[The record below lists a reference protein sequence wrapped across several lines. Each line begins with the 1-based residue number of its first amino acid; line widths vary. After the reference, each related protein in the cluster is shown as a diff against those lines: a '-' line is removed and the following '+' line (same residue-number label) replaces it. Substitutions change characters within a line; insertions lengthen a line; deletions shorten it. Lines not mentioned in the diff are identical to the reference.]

1 MDLTIKGFRVA
12 TLTKAVFKEVLDDNV
27 FGLAAQ
33 TAYYFFFSLFPI
45 LLFVTPLIG
54 LFIDPAAAIQFLEQ
68 QLGQAV
74 PPESMAMI
82 EGIIESVVL
91 GDSAPGLASVGGL
104 LALWAGS
111 NVFNTL
117 ANALN
122 RAYDI
127 PEGRPWWKTRL
138 IAIAMVVLAGIVMV
152 TAFTTFMAG
161 ERIIAWVAGLVGLGG
176 AATIAW
182 LIAQYVLVIGFL
194 VGLAWLQYYF
204 LPNTRQDK
212 KKVLVGALVAT
223 ALWIA
228 ATLAFRAYVVNFGN
242 YNATYGTIG
251 AVIVLLT
258 WMYISMVVVLIGGEL
273 NSELHK
279 GTGAVKPRGG
289 TLYAGRVTTGG
300 QPASAS
306 VK

>member
-1 MDLTIKGFRVA
+1 MALTIKGYRVT
-12 TLTKAVFKEVLDDNV
+12 TLLKSVFKEVLDDNV
-27 FGLAAQ
+27 LGLAAQ
-33 TAYYFFFSLFPI
+33 TAYFFFFSLFPI
-45 LLFVTPLIG
+45 LLFVTPLVG
-54 LFIDPAAAIQFLEQ
+54 LFIDPSGAIEFLEG
-68 QLGQAV
+68 QLGQAI
-74 PPESMAMI
+74 PPESMALI

-91 GDSAPGLASVGGL
+91 GENAPGLASVGGL

-127 PEGRPWWKTRL
+127 EENRPWWKTRL
-138 IAIAMVVLAGIVMV
+138 LAILMVVLAGFVMV
-152 TAFTTFMAG
+152 TAFITFMAG
-161 ERIIAWVAGLVGLGG
+161 ERIIAWVANLIGLGG
-176 AATIAW
+176 VATIAW
-182 LIAQYVLVIGFL
+182 MVAQYALVIGFL
-194 VGLAWLQYYF
+194 VGLAWLQYYL
-204 LPNTRQDK
+204 LPNVKQRKSQ
-212 KKVLVGALVAT
+212 VLVGAVVAT
-223 ALWIA
+223 ILWIG

-242 YNATYGTIG
+242 YNATYGSIG

-258 WMYISMVVVLIGGEL
+258 WMYISMIIVLVGGEL

-300 QPASAS
+300 MPASAS
-306 VK
+306 VE